1 MISFEWDSQKAATN
15 FAKHG
20 VTFEEAQTVFYDE
33 LAIQFFDENHSDSE
47 ERFIMLGLSS
57 FLRLLIVVH
66 CERDDGNTIRLI
78 SARKATKSEAKF
90 YTGEKHG

>member
-33 LAIQFFDENHSDSE
+33 LAIQFFDENNSGFE

-57 FLRLLIVVH
+57 FLKLSVVVH
-66 CERDDGNTIRLI
+66 
-78 SARKATKSEAKF
+78 
-90 YTGEKHG
+90 